1 MNKLDLLKS
10 KIAEMYETAKIIES
24 EVGNPPSAYEA
35 LEWVSELLEEITAL
49 EGSHTQED
57 HHQQQHQFQ
66 QQVQGQQIQHEPDHE

>member
-35 LEWVSELLEEITAL
+35 LEWVSELLEEVTVL
-49 EGSHTQED
+49 EDSHTQED
-57 HHQQQHQFQ
+57 HRQQQHQFQ

>member
-1 MNKLDLLKS
+1 MNNLSLLKN

-35 LEWVSELLEEITAL
+35 LEWVSELLDEVTAL

-57 HHQQQHQFQ
+57 HRQEQRQFQ
-66 QQVQGQQIQHEPDHE
+66 QQVKGQ